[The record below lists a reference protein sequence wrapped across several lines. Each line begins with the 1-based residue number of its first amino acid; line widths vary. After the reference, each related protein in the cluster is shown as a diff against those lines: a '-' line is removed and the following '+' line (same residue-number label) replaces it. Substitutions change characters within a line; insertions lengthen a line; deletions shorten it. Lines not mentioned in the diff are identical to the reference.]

1 MGNPM
6 PREAVSLRDSTRSS
20 STSLIQGLKNQDEK
34 AWQRLLDLYVPLVFS
49 WCRRAGLQSED
60 CADVMQEVF
69 RSVLGGIAGFRYVN
83 PTDTFRGWLRTIAR
97 NKIRDYFR
105 RRNAEPMG
113 RGGTT
118 AHQRFLDVAEIESAT
133 APAADPMAGLIHRGV
148 NLIRAEFDERTWQAF
163 WLTAVEKHSGTEAA
177 ELLRMSPGAV
187 RQAKYKVLR
196 RLRQELG
203 DVE

>member
-1 MGNPM
+1 M
-6 PREAVSLRDSTRSS
+6 PQDAGRLRDSSS
-20 STSLIQGLKNQDEK
+20 SASTSLIHGLKNQDEG

-69 RSVLGGIAGFRYVN
+69 RSVLGGIAGFRYVK
-83 PTDTFRGWLRTIAR
+83 PADTFRGWLRTITR
-97 NKIRDYFR
+97 NKIRDHFR
-105 RRNAEPMG
+105 HLAAEPIG
-113 RGGTT
+113 TGGTS
-118 AHQRFLDVAEIESAT
+118 AQQRFLDIAELESAT
-133 APAADPMAGLIHRGV
+133 SPAADPLAGLIHRGA

-163 WLTAVEKHSGTEAA
+163 LLTAVEHHSGSEAA
-177 ELLRMSPGAV
+177 GLLRMSPGAV

-196 RLRQELG
+196 RLRQALG